1 MELRPGLFQ
10 AKKILLNQREE
21 EDGLQSLVAARR
33 ILIKNQFQFPW
44 SLTYTLHFNLQ
55 LQTYTYYSTM
65 VEITDKVLTE
75 NGADF
80 TFVCGKVPFAISCSS
95 NLPHRSCNIID
106 LDLVNKMKIPL
117 KNIRVTRISIQSHD
131 LRCVGVVSQ
140 TIQCVVDGKISGTI
154 HLYAKVVRD
163 LYSAIS
169 TDCLASRRTFSRL
182 MGSDPPEEPPD
193 NPNIEVLGGDE
204 EDADD
209 DDDDVRESN
218 AEGEDVRESNA
229 EGEDVQESNAEG
241 EDVRESNAKGDDVR
255 ESIAKGDDVHDP
267 VNYKDEDLT
276 ITKGIPSYCYST
288 TPFDEKSVYPDEWQ
302 DCYDS
307 DGNFDPVVHNA

>member
-1 MELRPGLFQ
+1 
-10 AKKILLNQREE
+10 
-21 EDGLQSLVAARR
+21 
-33 ILIKNQFQFPW
+33 
-44 SLTYTLHFNLQ
+44 
-55 LQTYTYYSTM
+55 M

-163 LYSAIS
+163 LYSSIS
-169 TDCLASRRTFSRL
+169 TDCLASRRTFFRL
-182 MGSDPPEEPPD
+182 MGKDAIEEPPD
-193 NPNIEVLGGDE
+193 DPSIEVLGGDDGKDDE
-204 EDADD
+204 EDDIAMTKDD
-209 DDDDVRESN
+209 EENDIAVSKDVEEDDIAVSKDDE
-218 AEGEDVRESNA
+218 EGDVTTT
-229 EGEDVQESNAEG
+229 
-241 EDVRESNAKGDDVR
+241 NAKGDDVT
-255 ESIAKGDDVHDP
+255 SITNEVPIAQWGSTLVMCGQILFIHFRS
-267 VNYKDEDLT
+267 YFLS
-276 ITKGIPSYCYST
+276 IIHLHPS
-288 TPFDEKSVYPDEWQ
+288 PH
-302 DCYDS
+302 
-307 DGNFDPVVHNA
+307 GR